1 MEGGKKIESA
11 TLSVVHI
18 LLHERSICAVWEC
31 CAAEGVVKT
40 RESELKKEMRRFN
53 APVWRRR
60 PVGGELPLYDML
72 IPLYQHH
79 YYLYLSLLYYYDS
92 IGRITS

>member
-1 MEGGKKIESA
+1 MNEAFVRSGNA
-11 TLSVVHI
+11 AQRRA
-18 LLHERSICAVWEC
+18 LLKLERERG
-31 CAAEGVVKT
+31 E
-40 RESELKKEMRRFN
+40 KEMRRFN

-79 YYLYLSLLYYYDS
+79 YYLYLSLLYCYDS

>member
-31 CAAEGVVKT
+31 CAAGGVVKT
-40 RESELKKEMRRFN
+40 RERASGKKRCGVSMRQY
-53 APVWRRR
+53 
-60 PVGGELPLYDML
+60 GEEDP
-72 IPLYQHH
+72 
-79 YYLYLSLLYYYDS
+79 
-92 IGRITS
+92 